1 MCSGS
6 QSQTWPAEDIHGRG
20 ATRCALPG
28 RLPLQWELP
37 SACVRAWSEELRGR
51 GSEPPQAD
59 LRRLALAADKEVV
72 PQDTTDR

>member
-1 MCSGS
+1 MARSDS
-6 QSQTWPAEDIHGRG
+6 LRAAWPI
-20 ATRCALPG
+20 AT
-28 RLPLQWELP
+28 LQWELP